1 MDVMAYNTVD
11 WYMRMLAP
19 QMRDVKLDLI
29 SRLSASM
36 LEDENTAKTDMSFFD
51 GLTNAWDD
59 GVSPEDEMHRIRASR
74 MQGKTRKIEE
84 M

>member
-1 MDVMAYNTVD
+1 MKTLYLKA
-11 WYMRMLAP
+11 
-19 QMRDVKLDLI
+19 
-29 SRLSASM
+29 
-36 LEDENTAKTDMSFFD
+36 EDENTAKTDMSFFD

-84 M
+84 L